1 MDNKTDKKT
10 NRRSKEMKIG
20 NYISPTRK
28 EWTMVSHCQDSANFI
43 KDNGDGTITLESFH
57 RYGPSSYKTMTQAE
71 YKAWKVEVK

>member
-1 MDNKTDKKT
+1 
-10 NRRSKEMKIG
+10 MKIG